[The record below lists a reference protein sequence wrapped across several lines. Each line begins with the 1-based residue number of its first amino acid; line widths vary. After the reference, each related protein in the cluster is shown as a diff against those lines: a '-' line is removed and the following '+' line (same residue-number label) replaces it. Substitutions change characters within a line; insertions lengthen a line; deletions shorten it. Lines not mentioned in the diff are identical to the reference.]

1 MNWLNGVYTMGIAIT
16 CVSALGMVL
25 ALGYFINAAIE
36 CKPINWE
43 RTYPTI
49 VVLVVALLAGA
60 FMAGAAA

>member
-1 MNWLNGVYTMGIAIT
+1 MNWLNGVYNMGIAIT

-25 ALGYFINAAIE
+25 TLGYFINAAIE
-36 CKPINWE
+36 CRTVNWK

-60 FMAGAAA
+60 FMAGATV

>member
-25 ALGYFINAAIE
+25 TLGYFINADIE
-36 CKPINWE
+36 GKTINWE
-43 RTYPTI
+43 HTCPVI

-60 FMAGAAA
+60 FMAGATA